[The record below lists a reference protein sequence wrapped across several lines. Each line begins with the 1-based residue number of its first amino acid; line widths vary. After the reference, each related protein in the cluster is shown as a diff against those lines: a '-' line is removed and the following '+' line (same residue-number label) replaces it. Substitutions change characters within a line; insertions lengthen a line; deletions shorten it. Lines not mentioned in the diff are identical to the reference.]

1 MFSVAARWPGHQD
14 DRCPLSELPTRLS
27 PNRLAIVDLLRG
39 VAAVFVAWHHLSL
52 YAPQSDLADR
62 VWPRFGFFLYNHAL
76 YAVAIFF
83 VLAGLTTSLSRS
95 TPPRSWTEFLQTAIS
110 RYLRLAIPYLAMLA
124 GLLTVNAIAV
134 SQGYALH
141 LYDQFSWPQFVSHLF
156 FLQDLLGY
164 GNLSAG
170 TWYLCIDMQWLL
182 LTLLVAFGLQK
193 TTRSDQLQHNLTCF
207 AICSLGISSAWWFS
221 HRPEFEPTVL
231 YFFSQLALGWLF
243 GMYLQEKIST
253 QIVLLYTLAIS
264 CSLFFY
270 PRPQLLVSLCAAIL
284 IGISTK
290 RLQHW
295 KLPAPLQWLS
305 NISYSL
311 FLVHYLVHSV
321 VLAMLDP
328 WASQSP
334 VQALLAMA
342 IAFLTALAVAHFFY
356 AWIDKPAQQ
365 WLKSRRS

>member
-1 MFSVAARWPGHQD
+1 MPE
-14 DRCPLSELPTRLS
+14 LSTRLS

-62 VWPRFGFFLYNHAL
+62 VWLLFGFFLYNHAL

-83 VLAGLTTSLSRS
+83 VIGGLTTSFSRS
-95 TPPRSWTEFLQTAIS
+95 APPRSWTEFLQTAFA

-124 GLLTVNAIAV
+124 CLLTVNAIAV
-134 SQGYALH
+134 SQGYELR
-141 LYDQFSWPQFVSHLF
+141 LLDSFSWPQVISHLF

-182 LTLLVAFGLQK
+182 LTLLIAFGVHK
-193 TTRSDQLQHNLTCF
+193 TTRNDQRQQNLACF
-207 AICSLGISSAWWFS
+207 AILSLGISSAWWFS

-231 YFFSQLALGWLF
+231 YFLSQLALGWLL
-243 GMYLQEKIST
+243 GMCLQEKISE
-253 QIVLLYTLAIS
+253 QLLLLYTLAIS
-264 CSLFFY
+264 CSLFVY
-270 PRPQLLVSLCAAIL
+270 PRPQLLVSLCAAML
-284 IGISTK
+284 IWFGAK
-290 RLQHW
+290 RFPHW

-321 VLAMLDP
+321 VLAMLNP

-334 VQALLAMA
+334 IQALLAMV
-342 IAFLTALAVAHFFY
+342 IAFFVALAVAHFFY
-356 AWIDKPAQQ
+356 EWIDKPAQK